1 MSVQPDFRS
10 PLTEIDLIL
19 SRVISSLVTPRD
31 VSRETIDRA
40 LEQLTRARALLLD
53 LAPDPE
59 DGRSSPILW
68 RMGIESDRAGA
79 RVAFFR
85 ETNGTIDL
93 FPLSWSLEDGESDR
107 LPAGL
112 VDRYLVDWLTS
123 LPPDGDSWL
132 YEALRE
138 LSGIWIARDRES
150 SLETLENALISAKI
164 VAPDRV
170 HRVER
175 TIATALAHVSLADRA
190 AARTLLIVQGGWE
203 MTELALI
210 EIPIDPLSLS
220 RRSIAFSRLEY
231 GSETFTRH
239 LLEHAIYPRWRAI
252 VAEPLPDLD
261 RLDAH
266 PLGRSLRE
274 AARLTRLILQERS
287 EFTSRLGDR
296 AWTIHRSDVEREVI
310 QPFIGL
316 LRQKVGILCEN
327 RRKTLTE
334 NDRVIFG
341 GDFFLSLWPL
351 LSGALTAEF
360 LPAPIVPPT
369 SETIS
374 PALLGLGR
382 VPLFPAL
389 EDRSGNND

>member
-19 SRVISSLVTPRD
+19 SRVISSLVNPRD
-31 VSRETIDRA
+31 VSPETIATA

-53 LAPDPE
+53 LAVIPE
-59 DGRSSPILW
+59 DGRPSRTLW

-85 ETNGTIDL
+85 ETDGTVDL

-112 VDRYLVDWLTS
+112 VDRYLVDWLAT

-138 LSGIWIARDRES
+138 LSGIWIAHDRES
-150 SLETLENALISAKI
+150 SLETLENSLIAAKI
-164 VAPDRV
+164 SSPDRI

-175 TIATALAHVSLADRA
+175 TIATALAHVALAGRA
-190 AARTLLIVQGGWE
+190 GAETLLIVQGGGE

-210 EIPIDPLSLS
+210 EIPADPLSLS
-220 RRSIAFSRLEY
+220 RRSIAFSRFEY

-252 VAEPLPDLD
+252 VADSLPDLD
-261 RLDAH
+261 SLDDH
-266 PLGRSLRE
+266 PLGRALRE
-274 AARLTRLILQERS
+274 AARLTLLILQERS

-296 AWTIHRSDVEREVI
+296 AWTVHRAEVEREVI

-316 LRQKVGILCEN
+316 LRQKVGFLLESS
-327 RRKTLTE
+327 RKNLTE
-334 NDRVIFG
+334 NDRVIFC

-351 LSGALTAEF
+351 LSSALTVEF
-360 LPAPIVPPT
+360 LPAPIVAPD

-374 PALLGLGR
+374 PALFGLGR
-382 VPLFPAL
+382 VPLYPSL